1 MSAIAQEPPSF
12 SSTIVDDLD
21 ALLLSWFDKDAT
33 ALLFG
38 RAYQEWFQWQ
48 EFVALYFVTFCVL
61 YHYVR
66 QYDKNLV
73 LRALQQ
79 EFNDVD
85 GAAETRAAAA
95 APKTT
100 PANKGSTAH
109 KSIREQ
115 HARLLTLSRRIAI
128 WKQLTYMLVGL
139 AIGVAAVYLCA
150 KAATAQLTGYFGF
163 LTSSSSSANHGLAE
177 KTSTE
182 PQMIME
188 ELDDEVLE
196 LEQRKIRAVIG
207 GRILVGL
214 AGTAVAFFLDYAAQQ
229 ILRAAVQQEQER
241 KLKAAAGNM
250 SMKVE

>member
-1 MSAIAQEPPSF
+1 MSTFAQH
-12 SSTIVDDLD
+12 
-21 ALLLSWFDKDAT
+21 K
-33 ALLFG
+33 
-38 RAYQEWFQWQ
+38 

-85 GAAETRAAAA
+85 GAVDKRATA
-95 APKTT
+95 APPKTA
-100 PANKGSTAH
+100 PEKQGSTAH
-109 KSIREQ
+109 KSKREQ
-115 HARLLTLSRRIAI
+115 HAQLLTLSRRIAI
-128 WKQLTYMLVGL
+128 WKQLAFMLVGL

-150 KAATAQLTGYFGF
+150 KAATAQLSGYFGF

-177 KTSTE
+177 KMTSTE
-182 PQMIME
+182 PQLMK
-188 ELDDEVLE
+188 ELNDEGLD
-196 LEQRKIRAVIG
+196 LEQKKVRAVIG

-214 AGTAVAFFLDYAAQQ
+214 TGTAVAFFLDYAAQQ

-241 KLKAAAGNM
+241 KLKAAASGNM